1 MINHKYT
8 FKILILVIE
17 PRFQRDFISLL
28 PRTLALNVLAN
39 LSPKDLMSCAQ
50 TCKAWRQLADDNLL
64 WSQKCRNDR
73 IEGKSFSKNFL
84 TNFFSECPPAIKQK
98 YLSKKRFNLISG
110 CNDHSPWKEAYLRKK
125 KIELSWEKGNIKP
138 KELIGHDDHV
148 VTCLQ
153 FDGNRIV
160 SGSDDNTLKVRFE
173 SRFPT
178 SDLNFRFGTHQQEC
192 VLQPFKVILVE
203 SGVLK

>member
-1 MINHKYT
+1 MLVACPGWQINSCGWSLSSRPCVLSHLHARMEHADL
-8 FKILILVIE
+8 KII
-17 PRFQRDFISLL
+17 
-28 PRTLALNVLAN
+28 
-39 LSPKDLMSCAQ
+39 
-50 TCKAWRQLADDNLL
+50 
-64 WSQKCRNDR
+64 
-73 IEGKSFSKNFL
+73 FL
-84 TNFFSECPPAIKQK
+84 ECPPAIKQK

-160 SGSDDNTLKVRFE
+160 SGSDDNTLKV
-173 SRFPT
+173 
-178 SDLNFRFGTHQQEC
+178 
-192 VLQPFKVILVE
+192 
-203 SGVLK
+203 